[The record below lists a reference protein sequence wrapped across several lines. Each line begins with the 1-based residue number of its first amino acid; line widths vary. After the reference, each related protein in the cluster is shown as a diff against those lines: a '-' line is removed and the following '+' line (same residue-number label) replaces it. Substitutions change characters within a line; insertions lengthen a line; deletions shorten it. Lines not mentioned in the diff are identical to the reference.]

1 MISLPI
7 QQEKRKLINNCVLF
21 DVLDGKDVVTICY
34 FLAHSFLGQ
43 SDCACL
49 RISLDFHQFF
59 KESKIDILFL
69 RQFLFLLQ

>member
-1 MISLPI
+1 M
-7 QQEKRKLINNCVLF
+7 
-21 DVLDGKDVVTICY
+21 TIGY

-69 RQFLFLLQ
+69 RQFLFLLQL